1 MSLFWIA
8 ILLVAA
14 LTLTVGRA
22 LWRSMRPARMRWR
35 RCRQM
40 RRRAMPTLRN
50 RPHSRPHANAHGRLH
65 RGLHHG

>member
-8 ILLVAA
+8 ILLAAA
-14 LTLTVGRA
+14 LTLTVARA

-40 RRRAMPTLRN
+40 RRRGVPMPRH
-50 RPHSRPHANAHGRLH
+50 RPHGELH
-65 RGLHHG
+65 NRLHHG